1 MSRRRNS
8 GAQRFCGRMKRNGRI
23 GHETT
28 ARQENRAPD
37 LKALLAAAPLE
48 GIDLERPRDL
58 GREIDL

>member
-1 MSRRRNS
+1 
-8 GAQRFCGRMKRNGRI
+8 MKRNGRI